1 MKTIGL
7 TEGALNLEGVL
18 GMTSQENMILRMED
32 GREFVLAEV
41 DSFDREVELTRKNQE
56 LMNFLDER
64 SNDQGVFTVEQAREQ
79 LAT

>member
-18 GMTSQENMILRMED
+18 GMASQENVILRMED
-32 GREFVLAEV
+32 CREFVLAEV

>member
-7 TEGALNLEGVL
+7 TEGALNPEGVL
-18 GMTSQENMILRMED
+18 GMASQENVILRMED

-41 DSFDREVELTRKNQE
+41 DSFDREVELTQKNQE

-64 SNDQGVFTVEQAREQ
+64 SNDQGVFTVEQARDQ

>member
-7 TEGALNLEGVL
+7 TEGALNPEGVL
-18 GMTSQENMILRMED
+18 GMASQENVILRMED

>member
-7 TEGALNLEGVL
+7 TEGALNPEGVL
-18 GMTSQENMILRMED
+18 GMASQENVILRMED

-41 DSFDREVELTRKNQE
+41 DNFDREVELTRKNQE

>member
-18 GMTSQENMILRMED
+18 GMASQENVILRMED

-64 SNDQGVFTVEQAREQ
+64 SNDQGVFTVEQARDQ

>member
-1 MKTIGL
+1 M
-7 TEGALNLEGVL
+7 A
-18 GMTSQENMILRMED
+18 SQENVILRMED

>member
-18 GMTSQENMILRMED
+18 GMASQENVILRMED

-64 SNDQGVFTVEQAREQ
+64 SNDQGVFTVEQARDQ
-79 LAT
+79 LAP

>member
-18 GMTSQENMILRMED
+18 GMASQENVILRMED

>member
-7 TEGALNLEGVL
+7 TEGALNPEGVL
-18 GMTSQENMILRMED
+18 GMASQENVILRMED

-64 SNDQGVFTVEQAREQ
+64 SNDQGVFTVEQARDQ

>member
-18 GMTSQENMILRMED
+18 GMASQENVILRMED

-41 DSFDREVELTRKNQE
+41 DNFDREVELTRKNQE